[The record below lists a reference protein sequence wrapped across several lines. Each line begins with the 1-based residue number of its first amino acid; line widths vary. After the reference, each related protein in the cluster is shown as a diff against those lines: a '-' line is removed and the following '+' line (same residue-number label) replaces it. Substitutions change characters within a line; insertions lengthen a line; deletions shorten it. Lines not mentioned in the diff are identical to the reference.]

1 MRYIFE
7 EVPFNA
13 LLKKKKKKLLT
24 ALFDA
29 AMLLQLYS
37 VH

>member
-13 LLKKKKKKLLT
+13 LLKKKKKLLT